1 MGYGYEIIRLG
12 CGMKRSDLWFLGV
25 VLGAAVLIW
34 LGYVFWYGEEGAVV
48 RVTVDGAVYGEYPLD
63 EKNRVKVECEDGNGF
78 NEIVIEGGKASVV
91 SADCPDGL
99 CVKQRAVSRTG
110 ESIICLPHKLV
121 ITIIGGEE
129 AEYDGIA
136 G

>member
-1 MGYGYEIIRLG
+1 MI
-12 CGMKRSDLWFLGV
+12 KRNDLIFAAAV
-25 VLGAAVLIW
+25 VIVAVLI
-34 LGYVFWYGEEGAVV
+34 LFGYNWGVKKEGIYV
-48 RVTVDGAVYGEYPLD
+48 RVMVDGKVYGEYPLN
-63 EKNRVKVECEDGNGF
+63 EERRVQIEYEGQDWENELVIDGK
-78 NEIVIEGGKASVV
+78 KASVV

-99 CVKQRAVSRTG
+99 CIRQKAISKTG

-121 ITIIGGEE
+121 ITITGGGE

>member
-1 MGYGYEIIRLG
+1 
-12 CGMKRSDLWFLGV
+12 MKRSDFGFLVAVLGV
-25 VLGAAVLIW
+25 AALVY
-34 LGYVFWYGEEGAVV
+34 LGYTFWYGEEGTVV
-48 RVTVDGAVYGEYPLD
+48 RVTVDGEVYGEYPID
-63 EKNRVKVECEDGNGF
+63 EENRVKVECEGENGF

-99 CVKQRAVSRTG
+99 CIKQRAVSRTG

-129 AEYDGIA
+129 AEYDGIV